1 MAQEGLQALLARIRA
16 AAWDGDVAASRA
28 WDALIALVLR
38 RHATMG
44 DGLVAPHRLV
54 LLIEERSNEEEQFA
68 DAFQEW
74 MSRYGTVAGSGGAPK
89 IGSGGIRPMDD
100 HPSTTGPDSPGSG
113 DIHKIGPSDIRPIGD
128 HPSTTGPDSPGTV
141 SPRESHPERYAPGP
155 LGARPPGP
163 PFGDDDWGDDWGDET
178 DENA

>member
-16 AAWDGDVAASRA
+16 AAWDGDVTASRA

-38 RHATMG
+38 RHATVG
-44 DGLVAPHRLV
+44 DRLVTPHRLV

-74 MSRYGTVAGSGGAPK
+74 MSRYGTVAGSGG
-89 IGSGGIRPMDD
+89 IR
-100 HPSTTGPDSPGSG
+100 
-113 DIHKIGPSDIRPIGD
+113 KIGPSDIRPIGD
-128 HPSTTGPDSPGTV
+128 HPSTTGSDSPGTV
-141 SPRESHPERYAPGP
+141 SPRESHPERYTPGP

-163 PFGDDDWGDDWGDET
+163 PFGDDDWGDGWGDET
-178 DENA
+178 DDNA